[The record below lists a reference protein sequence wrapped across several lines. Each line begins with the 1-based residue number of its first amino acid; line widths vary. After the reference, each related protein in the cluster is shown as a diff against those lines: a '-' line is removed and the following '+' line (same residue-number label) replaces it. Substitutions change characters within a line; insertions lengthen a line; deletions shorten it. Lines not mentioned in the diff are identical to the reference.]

1 MLPEHSGRGLVF
13 SDLVQDLFLQRD
25 DSARLIQS
33 TMLSETQSMP
43 SSSLELSTRGGGIA
57 IRSFK

>member
-13 SDLVQDLFLQRD
+13 SDLVQDFFLRRD

-33 TMLSETQSMP
+33 TMLSETRSMS